1 MTTILAIEDE
11 AFIRDSIVE
20 LLNAEG
26 YNAIGAE
33 NGVVGVRLARQRHP
47 DLILCDVMM
56 PELDGYGVL
65 ESLQDDPDTVD
76 IPFIFLT
83 ARSERA
89 NVRFGME
96 LGADDYLPKPCSP
109 EELLRAVSSRLK
121 KQSAQR
127 QRRESEL
134 QQLATQL
141 NDLIER
147 DSLTQLPTR
156 LTLRDWFDRHVAAN
170 GNGNANLQVPVLCVD
185 LDRFNRINENL
196 GYDSGDRLLQA
207 AADRLVR
214 MTGDRTMVARLSA
227 DEFAIILAPVHQD
240 DTAISTARS
249 SIERLS
255 QPFTLDEREVFITAS
270 AGIALYPRDGQD
282 VDRLIQRA
290 KKAMDRAKQQGG
302 DRCELY
308 AASLDTGSADTLT
321 LEAELRHAIEREE
334 LEVYYQPK
342 VSLETGKII
351 GTEALLRWFHPERG
365 SISPAQFIPVAEASG
380 LVQVLGE
387 WVLETACRQT
397 RAWQQAGL
405 GQLRVA
411 VNLSARQFEQP
422 DLPQRLLRVLH
433 ETRLEPQWLEL
444 ELTESML
451 VRDVE
456 AAIRRLRTLKA
467 LGVSVA
473 IDDFGTGYSSLSYLQ
488 QFPFDILKID
498 RAFVRNLSVDAKNQA
513 IATAILQMAR
523 QLELTTVAEGVE
535 EAIELEFLRQRRCD
549 EMQGYF
555 FSRPLPSSEFERS
568 IQTGKSLNFDAIANL
583 IG

>member
-1 MTTILAIEDE
+1 
-11 AFIRDSIVE
+11 
-20 LLNAEG
+20 
-26 YNAIGAE
+26 
-33 NGVVGVRLARQRHP
+33 
-47 DLILCDVMM
+47 
-56 PELDGYGVL
+56 
-65 ESLQDDPDTVD
+65 
-76 IPFIFLT
+76 
-83 ARSERA
+83 
-89 NVRFGME
+89 
-96 LGADDYLPKPCSP
+96 
-109 EELLRAVSSRLK
+109 
-121 KQSAQR
+121 
-127 QRRESEL
+127 
-134 QQLATQL
+134 
-141 NDLIER
+141 
-147 DSLTQLPTR
+147 
-156 LTLRDWFDRHVAAN
+156 
-170 GNGNANLQVPVLCVD
+170 
-185 LDRFNRINENL
+185 
-196 GYDSGDRLLQA
+196 
-207 AADRLVR
+207 
-214 MTGDRTMVARLSA
+214 
-227 DEFAIILAPVHQD
+227 
-240 DTAISTARS
+240 
-249 SIERLS
+249 
-255 QPFTLDEREVFITAS
+255 
-270 AGIALYPRDGQD
+270 
-282 VDRLIQRA
+282 
-290 KKAMDRAKQQGG
+290 MDRAKQQGG
-302 DRCELY
+302 DRCERY

-321 LEAELRHAIEREE
+321 LEAELRYAIDRQE
-334 LEVYYQPK
+334 LEVHYQPK

-351 GTEALLRWFHPERG
+351 GAEALLRWYHPERG
-365 SISPAQFIPVAEASG
+365 AISPAQFIPVAEESG

-422 DLPQRLLRVLH
+422 DLPERLLRVLH
-433 ETRLEPQWLEL
+433 ETGLEPQWLEL

-568 IQTGKSLNFDAIANL
+568 IQTGKSLNFDAIANS